1 MYAVYSCAPSR
12 DGTDEGT
19 TFTSSLTVAEDMAQS
34 LREQGKYAAIYQIA
48 QERTTATTEPTD
60 YAFMRST

>member
-1 MYAVYSCAPSR
+1 MYAVYSCAPSL
-12 DGTDEGT
+12 DCTDEHT
-19 TFTSSLTVAEDMAQS
+19 EFTSSLTVAENIAQD

-60 YAFMRST
+60 YAFMRSN